1 MVVTWLPGL
10 LQGISLSGYGKSLKI
25 RDVLINTFI
34 SGNESNGENEKKA
47 DSKNKD
53 KPDMEKR
60 FFRAGCRTSLP
71 GLSCRAFFISWR
83 YLMNATNTK
92 ETRKQGAPMFRKT
105 IGQTTYL
112 VRVHFSETSRDTLAD
127 KIKRLLR
134 EEAMKM

>member
-1 MVVTWLPGL
+1 
-10 LQGISLSGYGKSLKI
+10 
-25 RDVLINTFI
+25 
-34 SGNESNGENEKKA
+34 
-47 DSKNKD
+47 
-53 KPDMEKR
+53 MEKR

-71 GLSCRAFFISWR
+71 GLSLSGFFISWR